1 MEGKITMING
11 KNPLFLW
18 SFSIAML
25 NYQRVTGFITIWIVR
40 KNTLQ
45 FFPDLPHMNHRIS
58 IDLANKKNPT
68 PTWKVCHKISHHGM
82 PPTHSWDL
90 GFLQSIGRVP
100 GAVVGRPL
108 WASSSSADWWLPGI
122 GDPNIAI
129 FGDPNGIEMDFTK
142 KKRCCRKIC
151 WRFDEILPSQ
161 IGFVPKLFQKWCSRT
176 CFERRNL
183 QEKPDMG
190 GKTLL

>member
-1 MEGKITMING
+1 
-11 KNPLFLW
+11 
-18 SFSIAML
+18 ML

-40 KNTLQ
+40 KTPCNSSQT
-45 FFPDLPHMNHRIS
+45 FPTWTIEFQLIWL
-58 IDLANKKNPT
+58 IKNPT

-129 FGDPNGIEMDFTK
+129 FGDPTGIEMDFT

-176 CFERRNL
+176 CFERRTYR
-183 QEKPDMG
+183 KSPIWG
-190 GKTLL
+190 GRHCCRCSRKSL